1 MKEKE
6 KQLFKALC
14 KFKDEFTD
22 SSLIEYA
29 TPNLLGHLFANR
41 MHGIAYDTIRKNNLL
56 GMVTREFRNSLS
68 EAYEQNICK
77 NSSFKKCILM
87 LSEVLSPCTCKLAM
101 LKGAYLCNHY
111 PDGYRT
117 SNDVDLLVLPKDVTL
132 VGNMLSS
139 AGFKQGNV
147 RNGEFV
153 PATRQ
158 EIIESK
164 MMRGETVPYIKE
176 VNLPFMKFFEVD
188 INFSLDYKN
197 ESGNILENML
207 SNICVK
213 NEKGISIPTLDDA
226 DFFIHL
232 CAHLYKEATTLPW
245 IEMHRDMTLYKYCDI
260 YMLLSEMTDSQ
271 IQRIFARA
279 AELGTT
285 KICAYTILE
294 TMNLFDMKNDLAC
307 TLAKRSL
314 EDDPNFCLKVISP
327 KDKKELIYQTS
338 DTTQRFFMESRSQ
351 DLKEVDLYE
360 KA

>member
-22 SSLIEYA
+22 PSLVSFA
-29 TPNLLGHLFANR
+29 TPSVLGQLFFNRMQGIAFDVLKKNGLLGKVN
-41 MHGIAYDTIRKNNLL
+41 
-56 GMVTREFRNSLS
+56 REFRNSLVA
-68 EAYEQNICK
+68 AYEQNVLK
-77 NSSFKKCILM
+77 NESFRQCVAM
-87 LSEVLSPCTCKLAM
+87 LSEVLAPCDCKVAM
-101 LKGAYLCNHY
+101 LKGAYLCAHY

-117 SNDVDLLVLPKDVTL
+117 SNDVDLLVLPKDVTAI
-132 VGNMLSS
+132 GNMLSS

-147 RNGEFV
+147 RNGEFI

-197 ESGNILENML
+197 GNGEILADML
-207 SNICVK
+207 SNVCIK
-213 NEKGISIPTLDDA
+213 KEKGLSIPTLDDA

-260 YMLLSEMTDSQ
+260 YMLLSEMTDAEL
-271 IQRIFARA
+271 QRIFARA
-279 AELGTT
+279 TELDME
-285 KICAYTILE
+285 KVCAYTVLE
-294 TMNLFDMKNDLAC
+294 TMGLFDMDNPFAYGI
-307 TLAKRSL
+307 ANVVL
-314 EDDPNFCLKVISP
+314 EDDPDFCLIVASP
-327 KDKKELIYQTS
+327 KDKKVLKYQTA
-338 DTTQRFFMESRSQ
+338 DVTERFFMEARVK
-351 DLKEVDLYE
+351 DLKEVDE
-360 KA
+360 NETP